1 MTTATSGVLARF
13 PLLFPFRNSCELRGP
28 RRHSYFGPRTC
39 GGGGNQCHR
48 SERVLNQGFQRNP
61 CNRGTVADMC
71 GIRMKETY
79 CFFEGS
85 LHSNRPMAA
94 AALFIGR
101 DVDARVGMQVKLAPG
116 KTSDSLSLFLNAS
129 RSSSRLQD
137 EINLI
142 LARACPCLSGV
153 GDFVSWV
160 PKGMVGRI
168 IRLQVSWSA
177 EPL

>member
-1 MTTATSGVLARF
+1 MS
-13 PLLFPFRNSCELRGP
+13 SKC
-28 RRHSYFGPRTC
+28 
-39 GGGGNQCHR
+39 R
-48 SERVLNQGFQRNP
+48 SLNQGFQRNP

-116 KTSDSLSLFLNAS
+116 KTSDSLSLFFNAS

-142 LARACPCLSGV
+142 LARARPCLRGRWRHLCAPLRRPRRDCGAGHGGR
-153 GDFVSWV
+153 GDPSAAH
-160 PKGMVGRI
+160 GRPGCCVLLRGRRGTPGRGGSI
-168 IRLQVSWSA
+168 HQAPAPRHARLWRGGQRQ
-177 EPL
+177 